1 MAPFVGGHD
10 LKIPLTV
17 AFGTRDWLLTPSNQH
32 ADELPKHTRWLNPKG
47 WGHVPMWDNPHAVAR
62 LILEGTK

>member
-1 MAPFVGGHD
+1 MAPFFGGQD

-47 WGHVPMWDNPHAVAR
+47 WGHVPMWDNPHAVAQ